1 MLRSSTDQ
9 GHTATCRSAGLFS
22 YLRGDL
28 MRLDSIAV
36 TAPHL
41 IKRLEH
47 FRNFTMSH
55 PRLVEARDVL
65 AVAID
70 GAAPGSL
77 VLVLGPTGVGKTTLR
92 MKVEN
97 LLMQQMA
104 PAMAADPGRLPFV
117 SIEVVPPDT
126 GRFRWRDYFS
136 RLLAAMNEPLIDFKT
151 MRGAGC
157 TQALSTLPSSI
168 LGGKEMGYAVE
179 QALRHRHPPVVFVDE
194 AQHLARIASGRRL
207 SDQLDVIKSIA
218 NRTETVHVLLGTY
231 ELLAFR
237 NLSAQLSRRS
247 MDLHF
252 QRYRADS
259 AEDRQVFRSV
269 LLTFQKQLP
278 FAETKTDLM
287 AMWEFL
293 YERSVGCVGILK
305 EWLMRACVRAI
316 KHGATT
322 LSLEHLEKTALSIS
336 QCEKVL
342 AESREGETRL
352 NDDQDSRSRLRAL
365 LGIDQHTCGAS
376 TNGNSGS
383 VRIARNRNTRKP
395 GQRAPRR
402 DLIDETAQV
411 YA

>member
-1 MLRSSTDQ
+1 M
-9 GHTATCRSAGLFS
+9 
-22 YLRGDL
+22 
-28 MRLDSIAV
+28 MRLDSIA
-36 TAPHL
+36 TMAPHL
-41 IKRLEH
+41 IERLEH
-47 FRNFTMSH
+47 FRNFTVAH
-55 PRLVEARDVL
+55 PRLVEARDKL
-65 AVAID
+65 ADAID

-97 LLMQQMA
+97 LLTRQMA
-104 PAMAADPGRLPFV
+104 PATAADPGRLPFV
-117 SIEVVPPDT
+117 STEVVPPDA
-126 GRFRWRDYFS
+126 GQFRWRDYFS

-151 MRGAGC
+151 LRS
-157 TQALSTLPSSI
+157 TTRTRVLNTLPSPVAGME
-168 LGGKEMGYAVE
+168 LGYAVE
-179 QALRHRHPPVVFVDE
+179 QALRHRRPPVVFVDE

-252 QRYRADS
+252 QRYRAES
-259 AEDRQVFRSV
+259 AEDRQVFCSV

-278 FAETKTDLM
+278 FAKARTDLM

-316 KHGATT
+316 KHGAVA
-322 LSLEHLEKTALSIS
+322 LSREYLEKTALSIS
-336 QCEKVL
+336 QCEKIL

-352 NDDQDSRSRLRAL
+352 NNREDAGLRLRAL
-365 LGIDQHTCGAS
+365 LGIESQAGGSRPLEADEAS
-376 TNGNSGS
+376 PSL
-383 VRIARNRNTRKP
+383 RRKRGRP

-402 DLIDETAQV
+402 DLIEKTAQ
-411 YA
+411 

>member
-1 MLRSSTDQ
+1 
-9 GHTATCRSAGLFS
+9 
-22 YLRGDL
+22 
-28 MRLDSIAV
+28 MRLDSIAA

-41 IKRLEH
+41 IERLER
-47 FRNFTMSH
+47 FRNFTMAH
-55 PRLVEARDVL
+55 PRLMEARDELVD
-65 AVAID
+65 AID

-77 VLVLGPTGVGKTTLR
+77 VFVLGPTGVGKTTVR
-92 MKVEN
+92 MKVED
-97 LLMQQMA
+97 LLIQQMT
-104 PAMAADPGRLPFV
+104 PAMTADPGKLPYASV
-117 SIEVVPPDT
+117 EVVPPDT

-136 RLLAAMNEPLIDFKT
+136 RLLAAMNEPLIEFKT
-151 MRGAGC
+151 SRRGGY
-157 TQALSTLPSSI
+157 TQAPTRPM
-168 LGGKEMGYAVE
+168 LGSAELGYAVE
-179 QALRHRHPPVVFVDE
+179 QALRYRHPPVVFVDE

-247 MDLHF
+247 VDLHF
-252 QRYRADS
+252 QRYRADC
-259 AEDRQVFRSV
+259 AEDRQVFRGV

-278 FAETKTDLM
+278 LPKPEPDLV
-287 AMWEFL
+287 ATWEFL

-316 KHGATT
+316 KHGAVA
-322 LSLEHLEKTALSIS
+322 LSREHLERTALSIS
-336 QCEKVL
+336 QCEKIL

-352 NDDQDSRSRLRAL
+352 NDHDGRPRLRTL
-365 LGIDQHTCGAS
+365 LGIEPQARG
-376 TNGNSGS
+376 GS
-383 VRIARNRNTRKP
+383 AAERDKTAPLGGRKRGRP

-402 DLIDETAQV
+402 DPTTREVAA

>member
-1 MLRSSTDQ
+1 
-9 GHTATCRSAGLFS
+9 
-22 YLRGDL
+22 

-47 FRNFTMSH
+47 FRNFTMAH
-55 PRLVEARDVL
+55 PRLVEARDEL
-65 AVAID
+65 ADAID

-92 MKVEN
+92 LKVEN

-117 SIEVVPPDT
+117 SVEVVPPDT
-126 GRFRWRDYFS
+126 GQFRWRDYFS

-151 MRGAGC
+151 MRGAGY
-157 TQALSTLPSSI
+157 TQALSTLPSKVDGRQ
-168 LGGKEMGYAVE
+168 LGYAVE
-179 QALRHRHPPVVFVDE
+179 QALLHRHPPVVFVDE

-252 QRYRADS
+252 QRYRAES
-259 AEDRQVFRSV
+259 AEDRQVFCSI

-278 FAETKTDLM
+278 FTEAKTDLM
-287 AMWEFL
+287 ATWEFL

-316 KHGATT
+316 KHGAAA
-322 LSLEHLEKTALSIS
+322 LSLEHLKKTALSIS

-352 NDDQDSRSRLRAL
+352 NDNEDSSLRLRTL
-365 LGIDQHTCGAS
+365 LGIDQHACGAS
-376 TNGNSGS
+376 THRNSGS
-383 VRIARNRNTRKP
+383 VRVAQNRNSRKP

-402 DLIDETAQV
+402 DLIEGTTQV

>member
-1 MLRSSTDQ
+1 
-9 GHTATCRSAGLFS
+9 
-22 YLRGDL
+22 
-28 MRLDSIAV
+28 MRLDSIAA

-41 IKRLEH
+41 IERLEH
-47 FRNFTMSH
+47 FRNFTMAH
-55 PRLVEARDVL
+55 PRLVEARDEL
-65 AVAID
+65 ADAID

-97 LLMQQMA
+97 LLMQEMA

-157 TQALSTLPSSI
+157 TQALSTLPSI
-168 LGGKEMGYAVE
+168 VGGMELGYAVE
-179 QALRHRHPPVVFVDE
+179 QALRHRRPPVVFVDE

-278 FAETKTDLM
+278 FTEAETDLM

-293 YERSVGCVGILK
+293 YERSIGCVGILK

-316 KHGATT
+316 KHGTAT
-322 LSLEHLEKTALSIS
+322 LSPEHLEKTALSIS

-342 AESREGETRL
+342 AESREGETQL
-352 NDDQDSRSRLRAL
+352 NDHADARLRLRTL
-365 LGIDQHTCGAS
+365 LGIEPRSC
-376 TNGNSGS
+376 GS
-383 VRIARNRNTRKP
+383 VHPEPDRIPASQKRTKGKP

-402 DLIDETAQV
+402 DPITQEAAA
-411 YA
+411 YAG

>member
-1 MLRSSTDQ
+1 
-9 GHTATCRSAGLFS
+9 
-22 YLRGDL
+22 
-28 MRLDSIAV
+28 MRLDSIAPM
-36 TAPHL
+36 APHL
-41 IKRLEH
+41 IERLEH
-47 FRNFTMSH
+47 FRNFTMAH
-55 PRLVEARDVL
+55 PRLVEARDEL
-65 AVAID
+65 ADAID

-97 LLMQQMA
+97 LLTQQMA

-117 SIEVVPPDT
+117 STEVVPPDT

-151 MRGAGC
+151 SRSTAC
-157 TQALSTLPSSI
+157 TQALNTSVRGMEL
-168 LGGKEMGYAVE
+168 GYAVE
-179 QALRHRHPPVVFVDE
+179 QALRHRRPPVVFVDE

-252 QRYRADS
+252 QRYRAES
-259 AEDRQVFRSV
+259 GEDRQVFRSV

-278 FAETKTDLM
+278 FAETEADLM

-316 KHGATT
+316 KHGAVT
-322 LSLEHLEKTALSIS
+322 LSPEHLEKTALSTS

-352 NDDQDSRSRLRAL
+352 YDDADARLRLRTL
-365 LGIDQHTCGAS
+365 LGIESQSREPERIPAS
-376 TNGNSGS
+376 
-383 VRIARNRNTRKP
+383 RNRTKRRP

-402 DLIDETAQV
+402 DLIEETAQV

>member
-1 MLRSSTDQ
+1 
-9 GHTATCRSAGLFS
+9 
-22 YLRGDL
+22 
-28 MRLDSIAV
+28 MRLDSIAPM
-36 TAPHL
+36 APHL
-41 IKRLEH
+41 IERLEH
-47 FRNFTMSH
+47 FRNFTMAH
-55 PRLVEARDVL
+55 PRLVEARDEL
-65 AVAID
+65 ADAID

-97 LLMQQMA
+97 LLTQQMA

-117 SIEVVPPDT
+117 STEVVPPDT

-151 MRGAGC
+151 SRSTAC
-157 TQALSTLPSSI
+157 TQALNTSVRGMEL
-168 LGGKEMGYAVE
+168 GYAVE
-179 QALRHRHPPVVFVDE
+179 QALRHRRPPVVFVDE

-252 QRYRADS
+252 QRYRAES

-278 FAETKTDLM
+278 FAETEADLM

-316 KHGATT
+316 KHGAVT
-322 LSLEHLEKTALSIS
+322 LSPEHLEKTALSTS

-352 NDDQDSRSRLRAL
+352 NDDADARLRLRTL
-365 LGIDQHTCGAS
+365 LGIESQSREPERIPAS
-376 TNGNSGS
+376 
-383 VRIARNRNTRKP
+383 RNRTKRRP

-402 DLIDETAQV
+402 DLIEETAQV

>member
-1 MLRSSTDQ
+1 
-9 GHTATCRSAGLFS
+9 
-22 YLRGDL
+22 
-28 MRLDSIAV
+28 MRLDNLEARE
-36 TAPHL
+36 PHL
-41 IKRLEH
+41 IERLER
-47 FRNFTMSH
+47 FCKFTMAH
-55 PRLVEARDVL
+55 PRLVEARDEL
-65 AVAID
+65 MDAID

-77 VLVLGPTGVGKTTLR
+77 VFVLGPTGVGKTTLR

-97 LLMQQMA
+97 LLLQQMG
-104 PAMAADPGRLPFV
+104 PAMATDPGRLPFV

-136 RLLAAMNEPLIDFKT
+136 RVLAAMNEPLIDLKT
-151 MRGAGC
+151 R
-157 TQALSTLPSSI
+157 QAPDTPSSMAGAAE
-168 LGGKEMGYAVE
+168 LGYAVE
-179 QALRHRHPPVVFVDE
+179 QALRHRRPPVVFVDE

-247 MDLHF
+247 VDLHF

-278 FAETKTDLM
+278 FTEAATDLM
-287 AMWEFL
+287 AIWDFL

-316 KHGATT
+316 KHGAVR
-322 LSLEHLEKTALSIS
+322 LSLEHLERTALSIS

-352 NDDQDSRSRLRAL
+352 NDHEDARLRLRTL
-365 LGIDQHTCGAS
+365 LGIAVQSHAS
-376 TNGNSGS
+376 GHPEADGTPPSGK
-383 VRIARNRNTRKP
+383 RKTGRP

-402 DLIDETAQV
+402 DPITPETAAA

>member
-1 MLRSSTDQ
+1 M
-9 GHTATCRSAGLFS
+9 
-22 YLRGDL
+22 
-28 MRLDSIAV
+28 MRLDSIA
-36 TAPHL
+36 TMAPHL
-41 IKRLEH
+41 IERLEH
-47 FRNFTMSH
+47 FRNFTMAH
-55 PRLVEARDVL
+55 PRLVEARDKL
-65 AVAID
+65 ADAID

-97 LLMQQMA
+97 LLTRQMA
-104 PAMAADPGRLPFV
+104 PATAADPGRLPFV
-117 SIEVVPPDT
+117 STEVVPPDA
-126 GRFRWRDYFS
+126 GQFRWRDYFS

-151 MRGAGC
+151 
-157 TQALSTLPSSI
+157 LPSTARTRLPSPV
-168 LGGKEMGYAVE
+168 GGMELGYAVE
-179 QALRHRHPPVVFVDE
+179 QALRHRRPPVVFIDE

-252 QRYRADS
+252 QRYRAES

-278 FAETKTDLM
+278 FAEVEADLM
-287 AMWEFL
+287 ALWEFL

-316 KHGATT
+316 KHGAVT
-322 LSLEHLEKTALSIS
+322 LSAEHLEKTALSTS
-336 QCEKVL
+336 QCEKIL

-352 NDDQDSRSRLRAL
+352 NDDADASLRLRTL
-365 LGIDQHTCGAS
+365 LGIEPQSRGGVPCEPKQIPFS
-376 TNGNSGS
+376 
-383 VRIARNRNTRKP
+383 RNQTKRRP
-395 GQRAPRR
+395 GLRAPRR
-402 DLIDETAQV
+402 DLVEETAKV

>member
-1 MLRSSTDQ
+1 
-9 GHTATCRSAGLFS
+9 
-22 YLRGDL
+22 
-28 MRLDSIAV
+28 MRLDSIAT

-41 IKRLEH
+41 IERLER
-47 FRNFTMSH
+47 FRNFTMAH
-55 PRLVEARDVL
+55 PRLVEARDELVD
-65 AVAID
+65 AID

-77 VLVLGPTGVGKTTLR
+77 VFVLGPTGVGKTTVR
-92 MKVEN
+92 MKVED
-97 LLMQQMA
+97 LLIQQMA
-104 PAMAADPGRLPFV
+104 PTMTADSGRLPFASV
-117 SIEVVPPDT
+117 EVVPPDT

-136 RLLAAMNEPLIDFKT
+136 RLLVAMNEPLIDFKT
-151 MRGAGC
+151 TRGVGC
-157 TQALSTLPSSI
+157 TQVTNKPPSMVGSAE
-168 LGGKEMGYAVE
+168 LGYAVE

-194 AQHLARIASGRRL
+194 AQHLARVASGRRL

-247 MDLHF
+247 VDLHF

-259 AEDRQVFRSV
+259 AEDRQVFRGV
-269 LLTFQKQLP
+269 LLSFQKQLP
-278 FAETKTDLM
+278 LPKAETDLV
-287 AMWEFL
+287 AIWEFL

-316 KHGATT
+316 KHGAVA
-322 LSLEHLEKTALSIS
+322 LSREHLERTALSIS
-336 QCEKVL
+336 QCEKIL

-352 NDDQDSRSRLRAL
+352 NDHDARPRLRTL
-365 LGIDQHTCGAS
+365 LGIEPQER
-376 TNGNSGS
+376 GS
-383 VRIARNRNTRKP
+383 SHVESDESAPSRRRKRRRP

-402 DLIDETAQV
+402 DPITQEAAA